1 MLNSKEVLE
10 QTGISRA
17 TLNNY
22 ISTGL
27 IPRPEV
33 LPPNPEDGAA
43 PRIGYFP
50 DDTVARITE
59 IQRLKRDGWSISRI
73 AAHFASG
80 GTVAPAGDR
89 SPAPP
94 RIHAPQA
101 PSLPLVSTAKS
112 EEMPGRATLSLAGI
126 PHPAYLLDRGL
137 DLVWCNEAAR
147 NHVASPLHG
156 MGQDTASGSVAQQ
169 LLKSASQGSQAS
181 LRFHL
186 GLLKQRGVAS
196 GDMAR
201 GVPPA
206 QAAVLEAAYR
216 DCAPVSAEPFAQL
229 YVPAG
234 AGACLLQAAQFR
246 EGVLFVLV
254 PASEQLVTL
263 TESRSPAA
271 RPSKPAPALMP
282 VAVLMA
288 TLQDAHALWLRLP
301 AVEYFELV
309 NDVWTQLDAI
319 FRDLGG
325 RHSSHPG
332 EGMVCYFL
340 PAGDDGY
347 LVNALTAAHRMRDAM
362 RQLSSRWQARKG
374 WDVELC
380 MNTGIDA
387 GQDWIGPLRL
397 AEPVELS
404 VLGAAADHA
413 AALSRTAR
421 GGAIWITRG
430 LVDRLGALERQ
441 RVQYGVPR
449 RGADAGQPRV
459 LASFARLQDLAA
471 GSVVPPSLADLPVT
485 ELFDLALPGLTRNP
499 GQAPA

>member
-1 MLNSKEVLE
+1 M
-10 QTGISRA
+10 
-17 TLNNY
+17 
-22 ISTGL
+22 
-27 IPRPEV
+27 
-33 LPPNPEDGAA
+33 LPPNPADGAA

-50 DDTVARITE
+50 DDTVERITQ
-59 IQRLKRDGWSISRI
+59 IQQLKREGWSISRI
-73 AAHFASG
+73 AAHFTSG
-80 GTVAPAGDR
+80 GRAEAAV
-89 SPAPP
+89 SPAP
-94 RIHAPQA
+94 APA
-101 PSLPLVSTAKS
+101 RLPAAAASGLSTAPAQAVRT
-112 EEMPGRATLSLAGI
+112 EQNPGRATLALTDI
-126 PHPAYLLDRGL
+126 PHPAYLLDQGL
-137 DLVWCNEAAR
+137 QLVWCNEAAR
-147 NHVASPLHG
+147 SNSASPLHG
-156 MGQDTASGSVAQQ
+156 MSPETGPGSVAQQ
-169 LLKSASQGSQAS
+169 LLARSAEQASESS

-186 GLLKQRGVAS
+186 GLLKQRGIQFDEV
-196 GDMAR
+196 AR
-201 GVPPA
+201 GVPA
-206 QAAVLEAAYR
+206 VQAHGLEATYR
-216 DCAPVSAEPFAQL
+216 ACTPVSAEPFAQL
-229 YVPAG
+229 YVPG
-234 AGACLLQAAQFR
+234 AGGALLLQAAQFR

-254 PASEQLVTL
+254 PASEQQAALAET
-263 TESRSPAA
+263 RSPAA
-271 RPSKPAPALMP
+271 RPAPALMP

-319 FRDLGG
+319 FRELGG

-347 LVNALTAAHRMRDAM
+347 LANALTAAHRMREAM
-362 RQLSSRWQARKG
+362 RQLSARWQARKG

-421 GGAIWITRG
+421 GGAIWITRS
-430 LVDRLGALERQ
+430 LVDRLGTVERH
-441 RVQYGVPR
+441 RLQYGVPR
-449 RGADAGQPRV
+449 RASEAGQPRV

-471 GSVVPPSLADLPVT
+471 GSVVPAALADLPVT
-485 ELFDLALPGLTRNP
+485 ELFDLALPGPTRNP

>member
-1 MLNSKEVLE
+1 
-10 QTGISRA
+10 
-17 TLNNY
+17 
-22 ISTGL
+22 
-27 IPRPEV
+27 V
-33 LPPNPEDGAA
+33 LPPNPDDGAA

-50 DDTVARITE
+50 DDTVARITD
-59 IQRLKRDGWSISRI
+59 IQRLKREGWSISRI
-73 AAHFASG
+73 AARFAGLSG
-80 GTVAPAGDR
+80 AEPNDRSSQPAPAPAPAPVAPGIAGF
-89 SPAPP
+89 P
-94 RIHAPQA
+94 RQPVR
-101 PSLPLVSTAKS
+101 PDPT
-112 EEMPGRATLSLAGI
+112 PGRTTLALADI

-137 DLVWCNEAAR
+137 DLVWSNEAAR
-147 NHVASPLHG
+147 ANPASPLHRVAPDG
-156 MGQDTASGSVAQQ
+156 APGSVAQQ
-169 LLKSASQGSQAS
+169 LLGHAGEPGAGAL

-186 GLLKQRGVAS
+186 GLLKQRGVPFN
-196 GDMAR
+196 DVAR
-201 GVPPA
+201 GVPA
-206 QAAVLEAAYR
+206 DQVAALEASFRA
-216 DCAPVSAEPFAQL
+216 CAPVSAEPFAQL
-229 YVPAG
+229 YVPAADG
-234 AGACLLQAAQFR
+234 GLLLQAAQFR
-246 EGVLFVLV
+246 EGILFVLV
-254 PASEQLVTL
+254 PATEQQAVLA
-263 TESRSPAA
+263 EPRSPRAA
-271 RPSKPAPALMP
+271 AATHRPAPALMP

-309 NDVWTQLDAI
+309 NEVWTQLDAI

-347 LVNALTAAHRMRDAM
+347 LAHALTAALRVREAM

-413 AALSRTAR
+413 GALSRTAR

-430 LVDRLGALERQ
+430 LVDRLGAAERQ
-441 RVQYGVPR
+441 RLQYGVPR
-449 RGADAGQPRV
+449 RGSEPGQPRV
-459 LASFARLQDLAA
+459 LASFARLQDLA
-471 GSVVPPSLADLPVT
+471 GSAAVPPALAGLPVT
-485 ELFDLALPGLTRNP
+485 ELFELALPGPTRNP
-499 GQAPA
+499 GQASA